1 MIKSTWGDPHY
12 VGLSGIEFF
21 DAHGSPIDFND
32 NGCSY
37 YAEPADINTLPEYN
51 SDPRTVDKLFDNNNF
66 TCDDMHVW
74 LAPLVLPRTDS
85 ASPKEPAKIVVNF
98 KETRTV
104 SMIRI
109 WNYNKSRIHSY
120 RGARWIQIYAD
131 SVKIFDEE
139 I

>member
-1 MIKSTWGDPHY
+1 MIQVSEEDPHY

-74 LAPLVLPRTDS
+74 LAPLVLPRTGSALPKISKNCCEFQGDKNRLNDS
-85 ASPKEPAKIVVNF
+85 YMEL
-98 KETRTV
+98 
-104 SMIRI
+104 
-109 WNYNKSRIHSY
+109 
-120 RGARWIQIYAD
+120 Q
-131 SVKIFDEE
+131 
-139 I
+139 